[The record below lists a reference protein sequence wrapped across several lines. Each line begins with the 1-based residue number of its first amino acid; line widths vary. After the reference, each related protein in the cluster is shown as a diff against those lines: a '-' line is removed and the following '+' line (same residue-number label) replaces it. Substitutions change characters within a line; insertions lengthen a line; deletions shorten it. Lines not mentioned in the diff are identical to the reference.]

1 MIVRT
6 YKRRRGGS
14 ESQDP
19 SSQES
24 YGGSQ
29 ELDEPADQLP
39 EANDHLEA
47 LWRDHDSQNEL
58 INSEPLN
65 EDEFA
70 SLLPSS
76 SRPALNEKTG
86 PQEAGLDPRLSQT
99 VTRTED
105 AATGSTFN
113 DKGSTKRGAS
123 AELEVGREALY
134 SSWLRSISSFT
145 QQPGPSKEKVVEP
158 GRRRALE
165 RTGSKMATLI
175 EAQES
180 GEILEH
186 VDEATFALGGLRL
199 GQPVRVVRASLTT
212 LVQICASR
220 KRREMLQKHNLGRP
234 LLKAVLQVP
243 ADDPGVSMAAAAI
256 LLLLASDG
264 HNADIL
270 SSEACLTYLLRLL
283 RPPALSHSLFQEGFA
298 EDVASKQFIAT
309 LKTYLCAPEDSSKG
323 EGVVKDGTKVD
334 TRITA
339 TEIVDVRWLALRT
352 LERTCT
358 AAVLFEDDLP
368 GSYKTSR
375 QIKEHLR
382 NMGGLSKI
390 CDLAWG
396 VLMKLQQWME
406 SHMDSASL
414 SGEENI
420 QCVSLSTD
428 VKTLLSCMRIL
439 ENVSFFSQA
448 NQLHLLELKVGASKA
463 DGINQPELFISFL
476 LSVIDFLRRAK
487 HVLQDSPELSFHKAA
502 SQGGAKRRGRA
513 NIFPPVDGNH
523 ASLATY
529 CQAASF
535 LQGGAMDINV
545 KSPPVCL
552 GQDPPL
558 RESEKKSANN
568 VKCEG
573 TRIRTDESEAKGH
586 GRSALAKIK
595 GNLEPKRA
603 LLHEDD
609 APDDPFA
616 FEEEFNAEIEQRR
629 FSSGLADFSG
639 RVVSAQSTPLSRES
653 EQDMHKQRD
662 KQEDKVLSSSILLE
676 SGEHRVFVKQAAPAG
691 LSRGSSRQTFLEH
704 DAGNVSKTV
713 FECKDER
720 SKEVTLVGECLVA
733 AIKVLMN
740 LTNETS
746 LGTGQVAACGGLVVL
761 SSLILSCYC
770 SCFCNQGRRLAEIE
784 RRGANSKASVSTC
797 HACNKFEEVDLLVV
811 CLGALVNLVEKDEVN
826 RESLASME
834 VPAPDNGKWHDHG
847 ERSSVELLSFLCD
860 LFLSKQR
867 ARDAAQAVDESE
879 LQLGAEEQYQEGK
892 REAEDMIVES
902 YTALLLALLSK
913 ASRVARTKMSSL
925 LPGGNLSSLAPVV
938 ERFMCFHV
946 ELRTVTGNS
955 KDLLQELVAA
965 CRGSASQS

>member
-14 ESQDP
+14 QSQDP

-29 ELDEPADQLP
+29 ELDEPAEQLP

-58 INSEPLN
+58 IDSEPLD

-70 SLLPSS
+70 SLLPLS
-76 SRPALNEKTG
+76 SRPALKEKTG
-86 PQEAGLDPRLSQT
+86 PKEAGVDPRLPQT
-99 VTRTED
+99 VTRNEN
-105 AATGSTFN
+105 AATGFTFN
-113 DKGSTKRGAS
+113 GKGSTKRGAGT
-123 AELEVGREALY
+123 ELEVGREALCA
-134 SSWLRSISSFT
+134 SWLTSISSFT
-145 QQPGPSKEKVVEP
+145 QQPGPSKEKVVDS
-158 GRRRALE
+158 GRRKALE

-186 VDEATFALGGLRL
+186 MDEATFALGGLKL

-212 LVQICASR
+212 LAQICASR
-220 KRREMLQKHNLGRP
+220 RRREMLQKNNLERP

-256 LLLLASDG
+256 MFLLASDG
-264 HNADIL
+264 HNADFF

-283 RPPALSHSLFQEGFA
+283 RPPALSHSLLQEGLA

-309 LKTYLCAPEDSSKG
+309 LKTYLCAPEDSSNG
-323 EGVVKDGTKVD
+323 ESVVKDGTIVD
-334 TRITA
+334 TQITA

-368 GSYKTSR
+368 GSYKRSH
-375 QIKEHLR
+375 QMKEQLR
-382 NMGGLSKI
+382 IMGGLSKI
-390 CDLAWG
+390 CDMAWG
-396 VLMKLQQWME
+396 VLMELQQRME
-406 SHMDSASL
+406 SHMDSARL
-414 SGEENI
+414 SGEENM
-420 QCVSLSTD
+420 QTVSLSTD

-448 NQLHLLELKVGASKA
+448 NQLHLLEMKVGASKA
-463 DGINQPELFISFL
+463 DGIDQPELFISFL
-476 LSVIDFLRRAK
+476 LSVIDFLRRMK
-487 HVLQDSPELSFHKAA
+487 HVLQDSPKLSFHKAA
-502 SQGGAKRRGRA
+502 SQGGAKRRGRGS
-513 NIFPPVDGNH
+513 ILPPVDGNH
-523 ASLATY
+523 GSLATC
-529 CQAASF
+529 CQAAPS
-535 LQGGAMDINV
+535 LQGGAMDISV
-545 KSPPVCL
+545 KSPPVGL
-552 GQDPPL
+552 AQDSPL
-558 RESEKKSANN
+558 RESDEKSAKYM
-568 VKCEG
+568 KCGG
-573 TRIRTDESEAKGH
+573 TRLSTGGSEAKGH

-595 GNLEPKRA
+595 VNPEPKKT

-616 FEEEFNAEIEQRR
+616 FEEDFNAEIEQRR

-639 RVVSAQSTPLSRES
+639 RVVSAQSTPLSTES
-653 EQDMHKQRD
+653 EQDKHTQRD
-662 KQEDKVLSSSILLE
+662 KQEDKMLSPSVLLV

-691 LSRGSSRQTFLEH
+691 LSRGRSRQKFLEH
-704 DAGNVSKTV
+704 DAGNVSNNV
-713 FECKDER
+713 LDCKDER

-733 AIKVLMN
+733 AVKVLMN

-746 LGTGQVAACGGLVVL
+746 LGTGQPTALCTHPGVYVL
-761 SSLILSCYC
+761 LPHRE
-770 SCFCNQGRRLAEIE
+770 NLA
-784 RRGANSKASVSTC
+784 R
-797 HACNKFEEVDLLVV
+797 
-811 CLGALVNLVEKDEVN
+811 
-826 RESLASME
+826 ME
-834 VPAPDNGKWHDHG
+834 VPAPDNGKLHG
-847 ERSSVELLSFLCD
+847 ECSSVELLSFLCD

-867 ARDAAQAVDESE
+867 ARDATQAVNESE
-879 LQLGAEEQYQEGK
+879 LQMGAEEQYQEGK

-938 ERFMCFHV
+938 ERFMV
-946 ELRTVTGNS
+946 S
-955 KDLLQELVAA
+955 PAPA
-965 CRGSASQS
+965 PRGCSQDAHETIEIWS